1 MRFSAL
7 RLSRHWWAI
16 TLGTIAAGIAGLS
29 TPEREP
35 SARPAPQL
43 TSAAV
48 PERIALPARQPLA
61 KARGDLFAP
70 RSWAPPAPPVPIQAA
85 APEPPP
91 APSVPPNPYRFAGT
105 AHYGG
110 SLKAVLIRDEQVYLA
125 QAGQTLEGD
134 YKVLSVA
141 REGVT
146 LLYTPL
152 NVELMANLLTP

>member
-1 MRFSAL
+1 MRLRAL
-7 RLSRHWWAI
+7 RLGRPWWLI
-16 TLGTIAAGIAGLS
+16 TLGTIAAGIAAMS
-29 TPEREP
+29 TPGREP
-35 SARPAPQL
+35 SARPATQL
-43 TSAAV
+43 TPATV

-61 KARGDLFAP
+61 KARGELFAP
-70 RSWAPPAPPVPIQAA
+70 RSWAPPPVPVQAA

-91 APSVPPNPYRFAGT
+91 APSMPPNPYRFAGT

-110 SLKAVLIRDEQVYLA
+110 SLKAVLIRDEQVHLA
-125 QAGQTLEGD
+125 QAGETLEGG
-134 YKVLSVA
+134 YKVLSVD